1 MEQDTGLEALQ
12 QKKPTPFTSRVDIFV
27 HTRRKRLIDPD
38 GLSAKAAI
46 DGLVHSGLLED
57 DSPAHVR
64 KVETWSQE
72 KTEKG
77 EAEETIITIT
87 EVDE

>member
-1 MEQDTGLEALQ
+1 VEQNTGLETLQ

-46 DGLVHSGLLED
+46 DGIVHRGLLAD
-57 DSPAHVR
+57 DSATHVR

-72 KTEKG
+72 KAGKDE
-77 EAEETIITIT
+77 EEETIITIT
-87 EVDE
+87 EVIE